1 MHAAQANARPSSAA
15 VVTRNQQ
22 LHRRTLIAA
31 SAADL
36 QQIFTYRLISVK
48 TGAGPL
54 VGREGSAQPFTADGT
69 VSCDYGNSWVP

>member
-1 MHAAQANARPSSAA
+1 MHAARAKARPSSAA

-22 LHRRTLIAA
+22 LHRRALTAA

-36 QQIFTYRLISVK
+36 QQTFSYRLISVK